1 VYKYKQVKNDVKVYA
16 LSQKGAVPSGNV
28 YARSHRGAQ
37 YNLSYKKEPR
47 REICWALFI
56 SKRGEVIN
64 YFISYGQAGSR
75 ILKR

>member
-1 VYKYKQVKNDVKVYA
+1 MYKYKQVKNNVKVYA
-16 LSQKGAVPSGNV
+16 LSQGSASSSGNV

-47 REICWALFI
+47 REICGALFI

-64 YFISYGQAGSR
+64 SFTSYGQAGSQ